1 MHETQ
6 KEYIVGTVR
15 PTNRPESGQEIDL
28 DEKIPAKIKLLTR
41 TMNFTRGTEEEFST
55 SMPGYEAKA
64 AELAK
69 MNADLVRPSGAPPFM
84 LLGYKGE
91 QEIISGWEKK
101 YGVQMFTSGQ
111 NHVRALR
118 TLGIKSSSAPAIFR
132 KDEHHLCPLFHR
144 GGLQVL
150 PWKVDAP
157 FADVPKVAPEQI
169 FEFVKSIAPSTKTR
183 MESTCSALHGNARH
197 HRSVGK
203 NDGLPV
209 VHAGPARCWETQLRL
224 GLRHPM
230 PGYGRLLAEV
240 PSVEWILAE
249 ARKKVK

>member
-1 MHETQ
+1 MPESQ

-28 DEKIPAKIKLLTR
+28 DEKIPAKIKLITR
-41 TMNFTRGTEEEFST
+41 TMNFTRGTEEEFGA

-91 QEIISGWEKK
+91 QAIIGGWEKK

-118 TLGIKSSSAPAIFR
+118 TLGIKKFVGASYFPEKMNAIFAR
-132 KDEHHLCPLFHR
+132 YFTEAGF
-144 GGLQVL
+144 QVL
-150 PWKVDAP
+150 AMEGIDAP
-157 FADVPKVAPEQI
+157 FADVPKVPPEQI
-169 FEFVKSIAPSTKTR
+169 FEFMKSIAAKHKDADGIYMLGSAWKTLDIIDR
-183 MESTCSALHGNARH
+183 LEKAT
-197 HRSVGK
+197 
-203 NDGLPV
+203 GLPV
-209 VHAGPARCWETQLRL
+209 IHAGPARCWETQLRL
-224 GLRHPM
+224 GLRHPI
-230 PGYGRLLAEV
+230 PGYGRLLSEM
-240 PSVEWILAE
+240 PS
-249 ARKKVK
+249 

>member
-1 MHETQ
+1 MPETQ

-28 DEKIPAKIKLLTR
+28 DDKIPAKIKRLTR
-41 TMNFTRGTEEEFST
+41 TMNFTRGTEEEFGA

-118 TLGIKSSSAPAIFR
+118 TLGIKKFVGASYFPQKMNAIFAR
-132 KDEHHLCPLFHR
+132 YFTEAGF
-144 GGLQVL
+144 QVL
-150 PWKVDAP
+150 AMEGIDAA
-157 FADVPKVAPEQI
+157 FADVPKVPPEQI
-169 FEFVKSIAPSTKTR
+169 FEFMKSIAAKHKDADGIYMLGSAWKTLDIIDQLEKATGR
-183 MESTCSALHGNARH
+183 
-197 HRSVGK
+197 
-203 NDGLPV
+203 PV
-209 VHAGPARCWETQLRL
+209 IHAGPARCWETQLRL
-224 GLRHPM
+224 GLRHPI
-230 PGYGRLLAEV
+230 PGYGQLLAEM
-240 PSVEWILAE
+240 PS
-249 ARKKVK
+249 